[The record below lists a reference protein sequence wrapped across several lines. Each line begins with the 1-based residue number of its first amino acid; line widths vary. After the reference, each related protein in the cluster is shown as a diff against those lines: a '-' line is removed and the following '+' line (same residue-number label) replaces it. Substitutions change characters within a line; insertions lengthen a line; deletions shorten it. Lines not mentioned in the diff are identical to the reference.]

1 MSAIMFG
8 LAAIADSMLLSL
20 LQRHGVPGEMT
31 PENFPKVAKTHPALG
46 DDSFGPGQCLGNK
59 P

>member
-1 MSAIMFG
+1 MFG